1 MTQQAHTRKHTNTR
15 SAIWRLQDHRDH
27 SQARKEGHVAGQL
40 VNLEIFSDSKT
51 KKKTT
56 TRLHTH
62 GKPVHVPS
70 PAGMG
75 RDSSARCDRFPRSRC
90 HRYTQTLRIV
100 CNGTDQH
107 AATATFFPKYKPW
120 SGKRQLRSSSKDS
133 RLNCCQF
140 GAYGTRCLP
149 NRYPMLDRSAL
160 IKAGHKGRK
169 KTGHEWV
176 RSEWHQRQDTHTHSH
191 GAMAKN
197 KSCGKNGNIA
207 KAPVRYIPVRAVA
220 QRNKSQE
227 TVRPHCGDPCANL
240 QVFLF

>member
-1 MTQQAHTRKHTNTR
+1 
-15 SAIWRLQDHRDH
+15 
-27 SQARKEGHVAGQL
+27 
-40 VNLEIFSDSKT
+40 
-51 KKKTT
+51 
-56 TRLHTH
+56 
-62 GKPVHVPS
+62 
-70 PAGMG
+70 MG

-176 RSEWHQRQDTHTHSH
+176 RSEWHQRQDTHTLTWGNGQKQIMRQEWEHCQGTGTVHSST
-191 GAMAKN
+191 
-197 KSCGKNGNIA
+197 SCGA
-207 KAPVRYIPVRAVA
+207 K
-220 QRNKSQE
+220 E
-227 TVRPHCGDPCANL
+227 
-240 QVFLF
+240 